1 MRSDKTRRKIQF
13 RSLNLCLAIF
23 FGTLILILYVGKQV
37 YIISLEKRVHEL
49 INEKSELDD
58 HLKNLK
64 IEFAGLR
71 KGSRIKK
78 IAHECLGMSLPEGA
92 PEKLF

>member
-1 MRSDKTRRKIQF
+1 MYSNKTRRKIQF
-13 RSLNLCLAIF
+13 RSLNLYLTIF
-23 FGTLILILYVGKQV
+23 FATLILILYVSGHG
-37 YIISLEKRVHEL
+37 YIISLEQSVDEL
-49 INEKSELDD
+49 RNERSVRDEQ
-58 HLKNLK
+58 LKNLK

-78 IAHECLGMSLPEGA
+78 IAYECLGMSLPEGA